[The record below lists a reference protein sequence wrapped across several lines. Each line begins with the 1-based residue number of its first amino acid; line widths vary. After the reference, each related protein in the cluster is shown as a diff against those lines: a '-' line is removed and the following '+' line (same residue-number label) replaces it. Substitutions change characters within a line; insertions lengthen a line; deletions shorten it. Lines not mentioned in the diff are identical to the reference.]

1 MTDAARLHLPDLP
14 PDVQFSALARDER
27 GFAYTFDAKR
37 AAMRG
42 YIETRWGWD
51 EALQRRL
58 HRERFEEKPFTR
70 IVWRE
75 RAVGTVS
82 LMRQASHVQ
91 FGEFY
96 LYPEFQRLGLG
107 SRILRHCLQ
116 LADAASLPVRLEYLK
131 WNPVGSL
138 YRRHGFVVTGGT
150 EIHWLMERPL
160 TDWSRFAFDRHAD

>member
-1 MTDAARLHLPDLP
+1 MDGERLHLPDLP
-14 PDVQFSALARDER
+14 PDVRFAALPRDER
-27 GFAYTFDAKR
+27 AFAYTFDVKC
-37 AAMRG
+37 AAMRPC
-42 YIETRWGWD
+42 IEARWGWD
-51 EALQRRL
+51 KALQRRL

-70 IVWRE
+70 IAWRE

-82 LMRQASHVQ
+82 LMRLVSHVR

-107 SRILRHCLQ
+107 HRILRHCLE
-116 LADAASLPVRLEYLK
+116 LCDATSLPVRLEYLK

-138 YRRHGFVVTGGT
+138 YRRHGFVVTGET

-160 TDWSRFAFDRHAD
+160 TDSSRFAFDRHAD